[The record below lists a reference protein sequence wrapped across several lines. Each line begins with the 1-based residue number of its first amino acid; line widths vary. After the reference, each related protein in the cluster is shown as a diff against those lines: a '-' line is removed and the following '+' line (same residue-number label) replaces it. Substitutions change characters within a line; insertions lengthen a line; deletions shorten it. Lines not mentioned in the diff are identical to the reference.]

1 MIALSLWTWQN
12 QSRSSRQAINMVHIW
27 SVPKFQNK
35 EDRALIL
42 QGRGQLWEPS
52 RMRYGVMGRFIQG
65 REERKRS
72 WAPPSGNCC
81 ICGLLLVS
89 NVKVCWIRVSPVP
102 LNVNVSYKRLNIC
115 IYVGDLV
122 CWTYGKDSHG
132 HKKKKKIALDLHMH
146 LYSTRIQAK

>member
-42 QGRGQLWEPS
+42 QGWGQLWEPS

-89 NVKVCWIRVSPVP
+89 NVKVLDESAFSPCECKYF
-102 LNVNVSYKRLNIC
+102 LLKLKCMQLCRWFRLLNIWQ
-115 IYVGDLV
+115 GQS
-122 CWTYGKDSHG
+122 W
-132 HKKKKKIALDLHMH
+132 HKKNCIRFAYELVQHQNWVKI
-146 LYSTRIQAK
+146 